1 MGLFNW
7 FSAPKPAPCVVLKN
21 VLGEVLLQIP
31 GRRDLIGANLKGIN
45 LAHADLSG
53 MSLQGA
59 NLEGICLFG
68 ARLRNTSFQK
78 SNLRNADLAYALT
91 VAGANFRGAD
101 LSGCDLRYAG
111 DIERAHFD
119 EVTLSRESCVP
130 GMIVV

>member
-1 MGLFNW
+1 VIRILNI
-7 FSAPKPAPCVVLKN
+7 
-21 VLGEVLLQIP
+21 LGEEIE
-31 GRRDLIGANLKGIN
+31 RIDARDLCFQDLRGRNW
-45 LAHADLSG
+45 AHADLSDL
-53 MSLQGA
+53 SLQGA

-68 ARLRNTSFQK
+68 ARLRYTSFQK
-78 SNLRNADLAYALT
+78 CNLRNADLAYALT

-101 LSGCDLRYAG
+101 LSGCDLRYAV